1 MNLAPAT
8 YRGQPLVA
16 MLMLLGG
23 WVAMRAI
30 VWDAAAEPSNEPP
43 ILLAG
48 GGAQGKH
55 AKRGPAMSAILPSAP
70 SAMLDP
76 APLGPPSGAG
86 PAAPL
91 SSAMPAPAMARP
103 AMPPFAP
110 RTIIMPGP
118 APVQTPRLD
127 RVAVASGHNLLWMAA
142 MSRMP
147 LLLGPMAGA
156 QAAGQPVDLPPAGA
170 TVIDPVPQSR
180 PIRLASRWSAD
191 AWLMLREGGKSGFT
205 GTTGRP
211 SYGASQAGAVL
222 RYRLAPGSPIRP
234 VGYLQAATALNGVR
248 DRELAAG
255 LSVRPMSR
263 VPVSVAAE
271 LRARDE
277 PGGIR
282 TRPAVIAITEIPYV
296 TLPLGT
302 RLETY
307 AQAGYVGGRGH
318 TAFVDGQIRIDHAVK
333 AVGRAELRAG
343 AGLWGGAQKGAA
355 RLDIGPAAS
364 VGFPLNERTYARVAV
379 DWRLRV
385 AGDAEP
391 ASGPALT
398 LSAGF

>member
-23 WVAMRAI
+23 WVAMRVI
-30 VWDAAAEPSNEPP
+30 VWDAAAEPSREPP
-43 ILLAG
+43 SLLAG
-48 GGAQGKH
+48 GGAQSKR
-55 AKRGPAMSAILPSAP
+55 ALRGPAPGTRPPGVPSAK
-70 SAMLDP
+70 LDP
-76 APLGPPSGAG
+76 APLGPPYAG
-86 PAAPL
+86 G
-91 SSAMPAPAMARP
+91 SSAPPSAAMPSPAMARP

-110 RTIIMPGP
+110 RAIIMPGP
-118 APVQTPRLD
+118 VPVQAPRLG

-147 LLLGPMAGA
+147 LLLGPVAGA
-156 QAAGQPVDLPPAGA
+156 QVAGQTVELPPPGA

-191 AWLMLREGGKSGFT
+191 AWLMLREGGKPSFAGM
-205 GTTGRP
+205 TGRP

-234 VGYLQAATALNGVR
+234 VAYLQAATALNGVR

-255 LSVRPMSR
+255 LSVRPIRSI
-263 VPVSVAAE
+263 PLSVAGE

-282 TRPAVIAITEIPYV
+282 TRPAVVAITEIPYV
-296 TLPLGT
+296 TLPLGA

-318 TAFVDGQIRIDHAVK
+318 TAFVDGQVRVDSAVK
-333 AVGRAELRAG
+333 ALGRAELRAG
-343 AGLWGGAQKGAA
+343 AGVWGGAQKGAA

-385 AGDAEP
+385 GGDAEP